1 LIAISIPLGAE
12 NLNGHF
18 TLLNFSSILGLPL
31 IITNLQ
37 FFSRYS
43 YIWKFPKAQEL
54 AYSRFVQPS
63 NLISFRLVTFIT
75 LFGMTVFLIID
86 YFRDVDF
93 SIVLA
98 TRLFVLAA
106 ASGIMTLSF
115 QKWITNNTIQWGIVC
130 IAFLNFGSS
139 MVTADFARMPPYY
152 ITNLLFLILVL
163 VVTASG
169 LNFRTGLA
177 LNLACLLTF
186 ICFSQFIKRES
197 YYFSQYPHLIVS
209 FLYIHIV
216 GIVLEN
222 RRRVNFLQFTDLV
235 EQKKIVESLN
245 HQKNKIISIL
255 SHDLGTPMHSLS
267 ILLHLQSSGNIK
279 EEELKPFLN
288 DVGSQ
293 LDSIT
298 SLLQN
303 LVRWSRSQ
311 MEGFVP
317 DKKLVDLSNYLHEGV
332 KLFRSASQDKNLQVA
347 LTSETPLMVYAD
359 EEMLR
364 IVIRN
369 LISNAVKFAEAGT
382 ELTIKGFNKDGN
394 LVTIMVE
401 NIGVPIPRHLHEKLF
416 TYQMP
421 SSEDTSGARGTGLGL
436 AVAAYF
442 IRITQGPPH
451 GDHRSAIKTFYD
463 GLQ

>member
-1 LIAISIPLGAE
+1 M
-12 NLNGHF
+12 
-18 TLLNFSSILGLPL
+18 
-31 IITNLQ
+31 ITAN
-37 FFSRYS
+37 
-43 YIWKFPKAQEL
+43 
-54 AYSRFVQPS
+54 
-63 NLISFRLVTFIT
+63 
-75 LFGMTVFLIID
+75 
-86 YFRDVDF
+86 
-93 SIVLA
+93 
-98 TRLFVLAA
+98 
-106 ASGIMTLSF
+106 
-115 QKWITNNTIQWGIVC
+115 
-130 IAFLNFGSS
+130 
-139 MVTADFARMPPYY
+139 FARMPPYY

-163 VVTASG
+163 VITASG

-177 LNLACLLTF
+177 LNFACLMTF
-186 ICFSQFIKRES
+186 ISFSLFIRRDPF
-197 YYFSQYPHLIVS
+197 YFSQYPHLIVS
-209 FLYIHIV
+209 FFYIHIV

-222 RRRVNFLQFTDLV
+222 RRRVNFMQFTDLV

-255 SHDLGTPMHSLS
+255 SHDLGTPMNSLS

-279 EEELKPFLN
+279 DEELKPFLN

-317 DKKLVDLSNYLHEGV
+317 DKKLVDLSNYLHEGA
-332 KLFRSASQDKNLQVA
+332 KLFRSASVEKNLHLV
-347 LTSETPLMVYAD
+347 LHTETPLMVYAD

-369 LISNAVKFAEAGT
+369 LISNAVKFGEAGT
-382 ELTIKGFNKDGN
+382 EIKIDGFNKDGN
-394 LVTIMVE
+394 LVTIKVE
-401 NIGVPIPRHLHEKLF
+401 NMGAPIPRHLHEKLF

-421 SSEDTSGARGTGLGL
+421 SSEDTTGAKGTGLGL

-442 IRITQGPPH
+442 VRINQGNIYFKASTDERIT
-451 GDHRSAIKTFYD
+451 TFYFEIPVASKQTEPD
-463 GLQ
+463 QIPLVTSNFSK

>member
-1 LIAISIPLGAE
+1 M
-12 NLNGHF
+12 
-18 TLLNFSSILGLPL
+18 
-31 IITNLQ
+31 Q

-43 YIWKFPKAQEL
+43 YIWKFPKEQEL
-54 AYSRFVQPS
+54 AYSRFVLPS

-98 TRLFVLAA
+98 TRIFILSA
-106 ASGIMTLSF
+106 ASCLMVLSY
-115 QKWITNNTIQWGIVC
+115 QKSITNKTIQWGIVC
-130 IAFLNFGSS
+130 IAFLNFGGS
-139 MVTADFARMPPYY
+139 MITANFARMPPYY

-163 VVTASG
+163 VITASG
-169 LNFRTGLA
+169 LNFRSGLA
-177 LNLACLLTF
+177 LNFGCLVTF
-186 ICFSQFIKRES
+186 FLFSQFVKREPF
-197 YYFSQYPHLIVS
+197 YFSQYPHLIVS
-209 FLYIHIV
+209 FLYFHIV

-235 EQKKIVESLN
+235 EQKRIVDNLN
-245 HQKNKIISIL
+245 QQKNKIISIL
-255 SHDLGTPMHSLS
+255 SHDLGTPMNALS
-267 ILLHLQSSGNIK
+267 ILLHLQSTGNIK

-317 DKKLVDLSNYLHEGV
+317 DKKLVDLSNYLHEGA
-332 KLFRSASQDKNLQVA
+332 KLFRSASLEKNLHIVLHA
-347 LTSETPLMVYAD
+347 ETPLMVYAD

-369 LISNAVKFAEAGT
+369 LISNAIKFGESGT
-382 ELTIKGFNKDGN
+382 EIKIEGYKKDDQ
-394 LVTIMVE
+394 LMIIKIE
-401 NIGVPIPRHLHEKLF
+401 NEGVPIPKHLHEKLF

-421 SSEDTSGARGTGLGL
+421 SSEDTSGAKGTGLGL

-442 IRITQGPPH
+442 VRINHGKIYLQPSAHERIT
-451 GDHRSAIKTFYD
+451 TFYIEIPVASKQTEPHQIP
-463 GLQ
+463 LVTSNFSK